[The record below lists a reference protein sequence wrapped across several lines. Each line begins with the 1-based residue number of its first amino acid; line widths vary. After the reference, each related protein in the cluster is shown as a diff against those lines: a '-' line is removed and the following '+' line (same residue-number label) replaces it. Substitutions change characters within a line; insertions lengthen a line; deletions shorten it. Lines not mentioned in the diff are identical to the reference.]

1 MCGTNAT
8 SNNKPASR
16 LFLGTVASMAVAFA
30 GLYGGAAIAQDDDMP
45 SQSVLDE
52 IIITAQK
59 REQTLQDVPASVSA
73 ITGETVRD
81 YLGSAENVRA
91 LANRVPSL
99 QIESSNGRT
108 QPRLY
113 IRGMGNIDFD
123 NNASQPVGMVF
134 DEIFLESNVLR
145 SLPLYDIERVEVLAG
160 PQGSLFGRNTNA
172 GIVKIDS
179 VKPSFDQEGYV
190 SFAYG
195 ERDTVATEAAF
206 GGQVADKVAARLSL
220 KYQRRSD
227 WIDNTVNGPGDD
239 FGGFDEWAYRL
250 QFLIEPDDDF
260 SALLKFHGFHQE
272 GSQPQV
278 FYANAIEQGK
288 EGLRSGFDETVV
300 THDGAPLCDDFF
312 VRRHGCAGMD
322 LDHYGFAANLKW
334 DRDDFTFTSITGYDV
349 VENFQSTDV
358 DGGNAGDP
366 GCNIGD
372 IGCPGFFSN
381 ATGDGLDDHSQF
393 TQEFRLAVEGDSTF
407 YQLGLYF
414 IDDRIDVMTKDY
426 LSFMIGP
433 GATDIVSQ
441 DTRSFAMFGQA
452 EYQLSDQFAITAG
465 LRHTTD
471 EKDLTVRPGFN
482 STSPADTID
491 VSDDFLSWDLA
502 FTYDMSDEWSWYGRY
517 ANASRGPVTI
527 GRFGFTSSADTETTN
542 SIEFGFKST
551 LMDGR
556 ARWNTSVY
564 TFVNDDQQLTAT
576 GGVGN
581 ANRLMNADKVNG
593 QGFETD
599 FEWLVTD
606 NFLLVLNASYNETE
620 IDDADLLDE
629 LAGAAPSVTPLDPI
643 VDTTRIGGFG
653 FPVTDVSIHGNPLP
667 RTPKL
672 TVNAILQY
680 NIPVDDGDFYINTD
694 LNYRD
699 DSNLFLHETVEFV
712 AEART
717 MLGLR
722 IGYRAD
728 NLDAALVG
736 RNITDEL
743 TVDGGI
749 NFNNLTAFIN
759 EPSYWGIEMRYG
771 F

>member
-16 LFLGTVASMAVAFA
+16 LFVGTVAGMAVAFA

-179 VKPSFDQEGYV
+179 VKPSFEKDGYV
-190 SFAYG
+190 SLAYG

-206 GGQVADKVAARLSL
+206 GGQFADTVAARLSL

-272 GSQPQV
+272 GSQPQL

-288 EGLRSGFDETVV
+288 EGLRRGFDPAVAS
-300 THDGAPLCDDFF
+300 HDGAPLCDDIK
-312 VRRHGCAGMD
+312 RHGCAGMD
-322 LDHYGFAANLKW
+322 LDHYGVAANLKW
-334 DRDDFTFTSITGYDV
+334 DRDDFSITSITGYDV
-349 VENFQSTDV
+349 LENFQSTDV
-358 DGGNAGDP
+358 DGGVLDF
-366 GCNIGD
+366 NIGEL
-372 IGCPGFFSN
+372 GSAGFFGT
-381 ATGDGLDDHSQF
+381 ATGDGLDEHSQL
-393 TQEFRLAVEGDSTF
+393 TQEFRLAVESDSLF
-407 YQLGLYF
+407 YQLGLYL
-414 IDDRIDVMTKDY
+414 IDDRIDVKTRDY

-452 EYQLSDQFAITAG
+452 EYRLSDQFAITAG
-465 LRHTTD
+465 LRHTSD

-482 STSPADTID
+482 STSPADSIE
-491 VSDDFLSWDLA
+491 VSDDFLSWDFA

-542 SIEFGFKST
+542 SIEFGVKSV

-556 ARWNTSVY
+556 ARWNASVY
-564 TFVNDDQQLTAT
+564 SFVNDDQQLTAT

-593 QGFETD
+593 KGIETD

-606 NFLLVLNASYNETE
+606 NFLLVLNASFNDTE

-629 LAGAAPSVTPLDPI
+629 LAGAAPSVTPRDPI

-653 FPVTDVSIHGNPLP
+653 FPVTDVSIDGNPLP
-667 RTPKL
+667 RTPRF
-672 TVNAILQY
+672 TANAILQY
-680 NIPVDDGDFYINTD
+680 SIPVNDGDFYFNTD
-694 LNYRD
+694 INYRD
-699 DSNLFLHETVEFV
+699 ASNLFLHETVEFV
-712 AEART
+712 ADSRT
-717 MLGLR
+717 LVGLR
-722 IGYRAD
+722 VGYRD
-728 NLDAALVG
+728 DKIDAALVG
-736 RNITDEL
+736 RNIRDEL